1 MGFWCGQRPG
11 SGAMTVMRSSTGW
24 KVKSDELTALCAEPM
39 SWLCFQLMEQTK
51 PEPATPP
58 HLDSILS
65 LLSWKEEAIKRA
77 PSDHCSEPHTHSLVA
92 QR

>member
-1 MGFWCGQRPG
+1 MEVVGLLCGQRPS
-11 SGAMTVMRSSTGW
+11 SGVMTVMGLSTGW
-24 KVKSDELTALCAEPM
+24 KVKSVKLTALWAEPK

-65 LLSWKEEAIKRA
+65 LLSWKEEAMIRA
-77 PSDHCSEPHTHSLVA
+77 PSGHCE
-92 QR
+92 